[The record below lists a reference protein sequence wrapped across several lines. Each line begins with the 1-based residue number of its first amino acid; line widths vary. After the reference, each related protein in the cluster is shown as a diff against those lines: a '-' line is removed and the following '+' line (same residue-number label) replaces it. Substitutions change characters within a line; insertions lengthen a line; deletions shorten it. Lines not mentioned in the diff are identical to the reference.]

1 MSADREKAV
10 SVPTVFVNEREIHL
24 TGEVQLTEE
33 DMQNIVDAVND
44 SIAES
49 MMSTLKDL
57 QKGLPL
63 IAQFL
68 QNRRFLPKIEGNLT
82 GDIKLKFNDRTLFT
96 LELPSK
102 PEAENDPANKETDQP
117 SN

>member
-1 MSADREKAV
+1 MSEDREKAV
-10 SVPTVFVNEREIHL
+10 SVPTVFVNGREIPL
-24 TGEVQLTEE
+24 NGEFQLTEE

-63 IAQFL
+63 IAHFL
-68 QNRRFLPKIEGNLT
+68 QNRRFLPKIEGNLS
-82 GDIKLKFNDRTLFT
+82 GDIKLKFNERTLFK

-102 PEAENDPANKETDQP
+102 TEPEIEPTSEETDGP